1 MWSSQEA
8 GLVMRSDEEARKCAR
23 SRAIIEG
30 GTGTGTAV
38 TMVTTYNQE

>member
-1 MWSSQEA
+1 
-8 GLVMRSDEEARKCAR
+8 MRSDEEARKCAR

-38 TMVTTYNQE
+38 TMVTTRSNHGYNQEDNFEK